1 MTPTLKE
8 GEIMK
13 SDKKEIDKAIK
24 VEMKRLD
31 NIFKSLDE
39 DKRNVA
45 EGLISE
51 VAFMR
56 VTLKGLKDDIN
67 ENGAIDEM
75 PQGEYSILR
84 QSPSVQVYNAM
95 IQRYNTIYKDLFS
108 LLPKDE
114 GVFVDDEFEN
124 F

>member
-1 MTPTLKE
+1 MTPTLE
-8 GEIMK
+8 RGEIMK
-13 SDKKEIDKAIK
+13 SDKKEKDKLIK
-24 VEMKRLD
+24 LEIKRLD
-31 NIFKSLDE
+31 NIFDSLEE

-67 ENGAIDEM
+67 KNGAIDEM

-108 LLPKDE
+108 LLPKDK
-114 GVFVDDEFEN
+114 GVFVDEEFDN